1 MRKRIK
7 KRLLVGL
14 LALLLLPL
22 SGCFDA
28 VDMGDQVF
36 AVNLALDTGKG
47 NALRLTVQFPQIT
60 PTGKAEGSS
69 GGEESE
75 LAKDGYLIEQVE
87 GENFSACMALLR
99 MVTPRSVDLNQL
111 RGVFLSEAL
120 SARPELLRRSLA
132 SILTA
137 HGARPT
143 AYVFLTRGRAEDVLA
158 EQTPLFGARLSK
170 SQAAQTRELTQRGV
184 APQITLSTFYARL
197 TTPGRSAAA
206 ALCAVNGMQYLDSP
220 PPHGAQYTAYL
231 AGELSRNTANAVDIC
246 GSAVF
251 AEDEV
256 FYLDGYETQ
265 LCNLLSGEMKRISL
279 VLDGRAAA
287 IQLKCA
293 PRLSVRLPESPEE
306 PPVIRVRAAVRCDE
320 ADAGKYVDA
329 LRQDVAS
336 LLIKCQ
342 QWGADPVGFCERAR
356 MRVWTLMDWEALDW
370 PELYRKAV
378 FEIDIR

>member
-69 GGEESE
+69 GGEESG

-87 GENFSACMALLR
+87 GEDFSACMALLR

-120 SARPELLRRSLA
+120 SARPELLRGSLA

-170 SQAAQTRELTQRGV
+170 SQAAQTREL
-184 APQITLSTFYARL
+184 
-197 TTPGRSAAA
+197 
-206 ALCAVNGMQYLDSP
+206 
-220 PPHGAQYTAYL
+220 
-231 AGELSRNTANAVDIC
+231 
-246 GSAVF
+246 
-251 AEDEV
+251 
-256 FYLDGYETQ
+256 
-265 LCNLLSGEMKRISL
+265 KRIFF
-279 VLDGRAAA
+279 
-287 IQLKCA
+287 
-293 PRLSVRLPESPEE
+293 PRTF
-306 PPVIRVRAAVRCDE
+306 DH
-320 ADAGKYVDA
+320 
-329 LRQDVAS
+329 LR
-336 LLIKCQ
+336 
-342 QWGADPVGFCERAR
+342 
-356 MRVWTLMDWEALDW
+356 
-370 PELYRKAV
+370 
-378 FEIDIR
+378 

>member
-28 VDMGDQVF
+28 VDMGDQIF

-60 PTGKAEGSS
+60 PTGKSEGSS

-120 SARPELLRRSLA
+120 SARPELLRGSLA

-197 TTPGRSAAA
+197 TTPGRSAGALRGKRDAVSRQPAA
-206 ALCAVNGMQYLDSP
+206 ARRAIYCVSGGGAVPQHGKRGGYLRQR
-220 PPHGAQYTAYL
+220 G
-231 AGELSRNTANAVDIC
+231 IC
-246 GSAVF
+246 GRR
-251 AEDEV
+251 
-256 FYLDGYETQ
+256 G
-265 LCNLLSGEMKRISL
+265 LLSG
-279 VLDGRAAA
+279 
-287 IQLKCA
+287 
-293 PRLSVRLPESPEE
+293 RL
-306 PPVIRVRAAVRCDE
+306 
-320 ADAGKYVDA
+320 
-329 LRQDVAS
+329 
-336 LLIKCQ
+336 
-342 QWGADPVGFCERAR
+342 
-356 MRVWTLMDWEALDW
+356 
-370 PELYRKAV
+370 
-378 FEIDIR
+378 

>member
-7 KRLLVGL
+7 KRRLVGL

-69 GGEESE
+69 GGEESG

-120 SARPELLRRSLA
+120 SAQPELLRESLA

-184 APQITLSTFYARL
+184 VPQITLSTFYARL

-265 LCNLLSGEMKRISL
+265 LCNLLSGEMKQISL

-293 PRLSVRLPESPEE
+293 PFGS
-306 PPVIRVRAAVRCDE
+306 AARKPGG
-320 ADAGKYVDA
+320 AAGDPRSRGGA
-329 LRQDVAS
+329 LRRGG
-336 LLIKCQ
+336 C
-342 QWGADPVGFCERAR
+342 G
-356 MRVWTLMDWEALDW
+356 
-370 PELYRKAV
+370 
-378 FEIDIR
+378 EIC

>member
-1 MRKRIK
+1 M
-7 KRLLVGL
+7 
-14 LALLLLPL
+14 
-22 SGCFDA
+22 
-28 VDMGDQVF
+28 
-36 AVNLALDTGKG
+36 
-47 NALRLTVQFPQIT
+47 
-60 PTGKAEGSS
+60 
-69 GGEESE
+69 
-75 LAKDGYLIEQVE
+75 
-87 GENFSACMALLR
+87 
-99 MVTPRSVDLNQL
+99 
-111 RGVFLSEAL
+111 
-120 SARPELLRRSLA
+120 
-132 SILTA
+132 
-137 HGARPT
+137 
-143 AYVFLTRGRAEDVLA
+143 LA

-320 ADAGKYVDA
+320 ADAGKYVEA